1 MRHNIHVQI
10 SADIAKRL
18 KESPSRSNRSIAD
31 EVGVNE
37 GTVRRQRCVLEM
49 AGFLSTADVRI
60 GSDGVSQRRVLAS

>member
-1 MRHNIHVQI
+1 MRQNVHVQI
-10 SADIAKRL
+10 MSEVAKRL
-18 KESPSRSNRSIAD
+18 REDPARSNRSIAD

-49 AGFLSTADVRI
+49 AGFLSVADVRI